1 MSAKSIA
8 IFNSL
13 PPDVRDMFSK
23 CVAARARTLALTTGD
38 VDGNAPPT
46 RDQPAPLILFV
57 KAAVLCA
64 NDHFIGDT
72 DEAKFTVAMF
82 LASAEMIEGRLQ
94 AIDPTAWTP
103 ADLVA
108 YVTAHCPNMWAASMR
123 WQTGLD
129 LDPDS
134 IDLADFGDDDAS

>member
-1 MSAKSIA
+1 MSAKSVA

-13 PPDVRDMFSK
+13 PPDVREMFSK
-23 CVAARARTLALTTGD
+23 CVATRARTLALTGGE
-38 VDGNAPPT
+38 VDGNAAPA
-46 RDQPAPLILFV
+46 RDQPGPLILFV
-57 KAAVLCA
+57 KAAIRCA
-64 NDHFIGDT
+64 NDHFPGDT
-72 DEAKFTVAMF
+72 EEAKFTVAMF
-82 LASAEMIEGRLQ
+82 LASAEMIEDRLRE
-94 AIDPTAWTP
+94 IDPDAWTP
-103 ADLVA
+103 ADRVA